1 MGPKKAKAKSGGK
14 RVRPPPRPAPVSDSS
29 DEDCDMGTVRALIAR
44 LEALEKKKQGGAA
57 AAEKGGPSGIPA
69 SSRSITRGAKRTK
82 LIQSLS
88 SRLDALESREPCP
101 TAPAVDLTSDGD
113 GAQATSETCSRDTR
127 PSAPLGPER
136 RAARAR
142 VLILGHSIVFW
153 AHKAA
158 RVVQPGT
165 QLGLGQWADISWIG
179 RRGMVIAQF
188 LPMLQEFL
196 AVNPPPDILVL
207 HLGENDLGSKSGL
220 SIFHSLRKDILL
232 VLEWCPGILILWSAM
247 LQRRVWRGARDTYR
261 VERARR
267 KVTAQMARFVAA
279 IGGGPIDHPSILFSE
294 PSLFRGDGVHLSPSG
309 TSSFLRELE
318 QGLAV
323 YLRSWWGG
331 SG

>member
-1 MGPKKAKAKSGGK
+1 
-14 RVRPPPRPAPVSDSS
+14 
-29 DEDCDMGTVRALIAR
+29 MGTMRALIAR
-44 LEALEKKKQGGAA
+44 LEALEREKQGGAA
-57 AAEKGGPSGIPA
+57 AAEKGGPSGIPG
-69 SSRSITRGAKRTK
+69 SSRSVTRGAKHAK

-88 SRLDALESREPCP
+88 SRLDALESHEPRP
-101 TAPAVDLTSDGD
+101 SAPAVDLTSDGD
-113 GAQATSETCSRDTR
+113 GTQATSEPCGRDMR
-127 PSAPLGPER
+127 PSDQLGPGPAR

-153 AHKAA
+153 AHKTA
-158 RVVQPGT
+158 RVAQPGT

-196 AVNPPPDILVL
+196 AANPPPDILVL

-247 LQRRVWRGARDTYR
+247 LQRRVWRGARDPYR

-267 KVTAQMARFVAA
+267 KVNAQMT
-279 IGGGPIDHPSILFSE
+279 
-294 PSLFRGDGVHLSPSG
+294 LS
-309 TSSFLRELE
+309 
-318 QGLAV
+318 
-323 YLRSWWGG
+323 
-331 SG
+331 